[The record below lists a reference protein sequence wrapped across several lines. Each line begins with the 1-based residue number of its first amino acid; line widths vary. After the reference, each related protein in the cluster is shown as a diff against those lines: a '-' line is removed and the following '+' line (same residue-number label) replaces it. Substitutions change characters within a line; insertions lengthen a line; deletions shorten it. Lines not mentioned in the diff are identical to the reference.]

1 MPPIGIV
8 STGSY
13 VPSTVVTNEE
23 IAGNAG
29 VTAEWIVRKTG
40 IHERRRAADH
50 EATSDLAAHAAR
62 NALAQAGLHPEQ
74 LSYIVLATSTPDH
87 PQPATASI
95 VQGLIGATN
104 AAAFDVNAVCSG
116 FVYALTVAERLL
128 AGGRQFGLVI
138 GVDIYSRILDYTD
151 RKTCILFGDGA
162 GAVVLGPAEQGQGQG
177 QGQGILETGLITH
190 GDQHRLISVPAGG
203 SRIPPSTE
211 SVEAG
216 QHFFRMDGRGVRG
229 FVHENLPAAL
239 HRLLDQAGV
248 SADEVDHFIPHQANG
263 VMLHEVWPELGL
275 DRAELHLA
283 LKRYGNTGSGS
294 VPITLDLVHR
304 QGLLAEGDVV
314 LLTGFGGGMNVGSA
328 LLRWG
333 ATACAAPA
341 RRTERLSLAG

>member
-1 MPPIGIV
+1 MSPIGIV

-13 VPSTVVTNEE
+13 VPTTVVTNEE
-23 IAGNAG
+23 LAGDAG
-29 VTAEWIVRKTG
+29 VTADWIIRKTG

-62 NALAQAGLHPEQ
+62 GALAQAGLRPED

-95 VQGLIGATN
+95 VQNLIGATN

-128 AGGRQFGLVI
+128 AGQPGNRYGLVV
-138 GVDIYSRILDYTD
+138 GVDIYSRILDYSD

-162 GAVVLGPAEQGQGQG
+162 GAVVLGPAEEGKGV
-177 QGQGILETGLITH
+177 LETGLITR

-203 SRIPPSTE
+203 SRIPPSAE
-211 SVEAG
+211 SVRAG
-216 QHFFRMDGRGVRG
+216 QHYFRMDGRGVRG

-239 HRLLDQAGV
+239 HQLLDTAGV
-248 SADEVDHFIPHQANG
+248 PADEVQHFIPHQANG
-263 VMLHEVWPELGL
+263 VMLSEVWPELGL
-275 DRAELHLA
+275 DNAALHLA

-304 QGLLAEGDVV
+304 QGLLAENDVV

-333 ATACAAPA
+333 ATPYARPA
-341 RRTERLSLAG
+341 RTALPLAG

>member
-1 MPPIGIV
+1 MSTIGIV

-40 IHERRRAADH
+40 IHERRRAAGH

-62 NALAQAGLHPEQ
+62 NALAQAGLRPEQ

-95 VQGLIGATN
+95 VQGAIGATN

-128 AGGRQFGLVI
+128 AGGDGYGLVV

-162 GAVVLGPAEQGQGQG
+162 GAVVLGPAGRDR
-177 QGQGILETGLITH
+177 GILETGLITH

-211 SVEAG
+211 SVRAG

-229 FVHENLPAAL
+229 FVHENLPGAL
-239 HRLLDQAGV
+239 HQLLDKAGV
-248 SADEVDHFIPHQANG
+248 PAAEVQHFIPHQANG

-275 DRAELHLA
+275 DRAALHLA
-283 LKRYGNTGSGS
+283 LRRYGNTGSGS

-314 LLTGFGGGMNVGSA
+314 LLAGFGGGMNVGSA

-341 RRTERLSLAG
+341 RTRRPALAGAGGVR

>member
-1 MPPIGIV
+1 MSSIGIV

-13 VPSTVVTNEE
+13 VPTTVVTNEE
-23 IAGNAG
+23 IGGTAG
-29 VTAEWIVRKTG
+29 VTPEWIVRKTG

-62 NALAQAGLHPEQ
+62 NALAQAGLRPEQ
-74 LSYIVLATSTPDH
+74 LSFIVLATSTPDH

-104 AAAFDVNAVCSG
+104 ASAFDVNAVCSG
-116 FVYALTVAERLL
+116 FVYALTVAERMLS
-128 AGGRQFGLVI
+128 GQPEGEYGLVI

-162 GAVVLGPAEQGQGQG
+162 GAVVLGPVDKGLGV
-177 QGQGILETGLITH
+177 LETGLITR

-203 SRIPPSTE
+203 SRIPATAKT
-211 SVEAG
+211 VEAG

-229 FVHENLPAAL
+229 FVHENLPTAL
-239 HRLLDQAGV
+239 HQLLAKAGI
-248 SADEVDHFIPHQANG
+248 STSEVDHFIPHQANG
-263 VMLHEVWPELGL
+263 VMLTEVWPDL
-275 DRAELHLA
+275 DLNNADLHLA

-304 QGLLAEGDVV
+304 QGLIGEGDVV
-314 LLTGFGGGMNVGSA
+314 LLSGFGGGMSVGSV
-328 LLRWG
+328 LLRW
-333 ATACAAPA
+333 APTAHSRAALQREPLLL
-341 RRTERLSLAG
+341 TG